1 LFAGW
6 PEQDP
11 YAIARDMLN
20 RLLFRNPVFIAL
32 FLYAGFF
39 SPVVAQDVTT
49 LNNYIGNWSD
59 NTSWVGGTQP
69 NPLYT
74 DIGGQNITIEG
85 YINVGEYGITQDLT
99 FAVNNS
105 AFDLVI
111 EDTLV
116 IYGDLEF
123 KLDAMN
129 LIVNGFLIVFGD
141 VIFRNRVDVVTNGEI
156 IVDGTLSFLGAQGT
170 YDGDGNVY
178 ANNINDTGGGGGKI
192 PGNQEKDIA
201 NDLQNDYPDIYD
213 FVINGGQSVL
223 PVEVLYFTASRLNDT
238 VLLRWATVREENF
251 DFFTVERSSDGE
263 KFHELGILSSR
274 SDFSDTKED
283 YEFYDELPLPRYS
296 FYRLKATDLD
306 GHVAYHGIVSVRM
319 DGQGQRFRIYPNPSR
334 GDQVSLLYSGILDN
348 RYRLVSFAGQ
358 VIQTGTI
365 SPGNNAIHFIQPLP
379 PGLYFIQVGEG
390 LTAGTSKL
398 IVR

>member
-1 LFAGW
+1 
-6 PEQDP
+6 
-11 YAIARDMLN
+11 MLN
-20 RLLFRNPVFIAL
+20 RLLFKNPVFNAL
-32 FLYAGFF
+32 FFY
-39 SPVVAQDVTT
+39 VVSFYQVAAQDVAT
-49 LNNYIGNWSD
+49 LNNYTGNWSD
-59 NTSWVGGTQP
+59 NTSWIGGTQP

-85 YINVGEYGITQDLT
+85 YINVGEYGITQDLSL
-99 FAVNNS
+99 AVNNS
-105 AFDLVI
+105 TYDFVV

-129 LIVNGFLIVFGD
+129 LIVNGYLIVFGD
-141 VIFRNRVDVVTNGEI
+141 VIFRNKVDVQTNGEI
-156 IVDGTLSFLGAQGT
+156 IVAGTLSFLGTQGS
-170 YDGDGNVY
+170 YNGDGNVY
-178 ANNINDTGGGGGKI
+178 ANSINDTGTGEGNI
-192 PGNQEKDIA
+192 PDGNEKDIA

-223 PVEVLYFTASRLNDT
+223 PVEVLYFTASRLNDR

-251 DFFTVERSSDGE
+251 DFFTLERSSDGE
-263 KFHELGILSSR
+263 YFHELGVLSSR
-274 SDFSDTKED
+274 SGFSETKKD
-283 YEFYDELPLPRYS
+283 YEFYDELPLPGYS

-319 DGQGQRFRIYPNPSR
+319 DGLGQRFRIYPNPSG
-334 GDQVSLLYSGILDN
+334 GDQVSLLYSGIKDN
-348 RYRLVSFAGQ
+348 RYRVVSFAGQ
-358 VIQTGTI
+358 VIQAGTV
-365 SPGNNAIHFIQPLP
+365 SPGNNTVHFIQPLS

-390 LTAGTSKL
+390 SATGTSKL